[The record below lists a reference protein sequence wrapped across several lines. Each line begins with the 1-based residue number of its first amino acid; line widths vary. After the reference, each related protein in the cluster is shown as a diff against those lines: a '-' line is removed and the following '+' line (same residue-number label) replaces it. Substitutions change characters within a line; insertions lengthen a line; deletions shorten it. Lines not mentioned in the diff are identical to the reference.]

1 MGFFDK
7 MKGAMN
13 FVTGNAARVT
23 LEWQPQTAM
32 PGEPLHV
39 RVTATST
46 GGPINSGGVF
56 IDVVGSEQIK
66 IPQNAL
72 GNNNPAINHSNN
84 TITQTFQIAGP
95 FQLAPNETKYWDGQ
109 IVLPPNAQP
118 TFDGP
123 WADHTWRM
131 QGRVEM
137 TGNDPDSG
145 YLVFRVGAR

>member
-1 MGFFDK
+1 

-13 FVTGNAARVT
+13 FVTGGAARVT

-32 PGEPLHV
+32 PGEPLNV

-46 GGPINSGGVF
+46 GGAIDSGGIF
-56 IDVVGSEQIK
+56 IDVIGSEQIK

-72 GNNNPAINHSNN
+72 GNNNPQINHRNQTFSH
-84 TITQTFQIAGP
+84 TFQIAGP
-95 FQLAPNETKYWDGQ
+95 FQLAPNETKVFDGQ
-109 IVLPPNAQP
+109 ITLPPNVQP

-123 WADHTWRM
+123 WADHNWTM

-145 YLVFRVGAR
+145 YQQFRVGAR